1 MEQELK
7 DFVKEA
13 KAKGIENAKIAAA
26 LKAAGWPHD
35 DVKDALGAYADTDFP
50 IPVPRRRPYLSAR
63 EAFHYLT
70 LFLCLYIS
78 AFSVGT
84 LAFEGIDRVIADP
97 LNPYGNGSASTVR
110 LALSALVVA
119 GPVFAFLS
127 WSAERAARRDPT
139 KRASKVRKWLTYV
152 TLFTAGAAG
161 IVDLIALINGFLE
174 GDMSARFALKALTV
188 LAITGGT
195 LLYYLLDL
203 RREEK
208 DA

>member
-1 MEQELK
+1 MDQELK

-13 KAKGIENAKIAAA
+13 KVRGIEDAKIAGA
-26 LKAAGWPHD
+26 LKQAGWGDD
-35 DVKDALGAYADTDFP
+35 DVKDALGAYAAVDFP
-50 IPVPRRRPYLSAR
+50 VPVPKRRPYLSAR
-63 EAFHYLT
+63 EAFLFLT

-84 LAFEGIDRVIADP
+84 LAFESIDRLVADP
-97 LNPYGNGSASTVR
+97 LDPYANGSASTVR
-110 LALSALVVA
+110 LAVSALAVA
-119 GPVFAFLS
+119 GPVFVLLS
-127 WSAERAARRDPT
+127 WAAERAARRDPT
-139 KRASKVRKWLTYV
+139 KRSSKVRKWLTYI

-174 GDMSARFALKALTV
+174 GGMTLRFALKALTV

-195 LLYYLLDL
+195 LVYYLLDL